1 MNNLVNSVNTSA
13 ANTKRVVAA
22 ASTNATS
29 VKPGPGNVYGWVFY
43 NQAAYDVF
51 VKFYDKA
58 SAPTV
63 GTDTPLFTVKVKR
76 GDTTNNGASEVEMLP
91 GIPFTAGIAY
101 AITKLIAD
109 SDTTV
114 VVANDITGALFYK

>member
-1 MNNLVNSVNTSA
+1 MTITSNTFA
-13 ANTKRVVAA
+13 AAAAKRVVAA
-22 ASTNATS
+22 ASTNATN
-29 VKPGPGNVYGWVFY
+29 VKPGPGNVYGWAFY
-43 NQAAYDVF
+43 NTAAYDVF

-63 GTDTPLFTVKVKR
+63 GTDTPLFTVKVKT
-76 GDTTNNGASEVEMLP
+76 GLASEISFP
-91 GIPFTAGIAY
+91 HGIPFPTGLSF

-114 VVANDITGALFYK
+114 LVANDVTGLLLYK

>member
-1 MNNLVNSVNTSA
+1 MSAHSVNAAA
-13 ANTKRVVAA
+13 ANVKRVVAA

-29 VKPGPGNVYGWVFY
+29 VKPGKGNVFGWAFY
-43 NQAAYDVF
+43 NTAAYDVF
-51 VKFYDKA
+51 VKFYNKA

-63 GTDTPLFTVKVKR
+63 GTDVPLFTVKVKT
-76 GDTTNNGASEVEMLP
+76 GVASEVNF
-91 GIPFTAGIAY
+91 PFGVQFTTGIAY

-114 VVANDITGALFYK
+114 LVANDVTGVLLYK